1 MSEFDNFNS
10 VFFLSFATITFAFL
24 GIVLK
29 YCLRSKC
36 SDIELCG
43 LIHIKRDVQA
53 EIQEEMKE
61 MELGVHNKEESK
73 E

>member
-1 MSEFDNFNS
+1 MTDFDNFNS
-10 VFFLSFATITFAFL
+10 VFFLSLATLTFAFL

-36 SDIELCG
+36 SDISLCG
-43 LIHIKRDVQA
+43 VIHIKREVDLEV
-53 EIQEEMKE
+53 EEELKQME
-61 MELGVHNKEESK
+61 MGIKREESK